1 MFLTMA
7 FGDEDAPIRDMTAPY
22 NTQVPYT
29 AGLET
34 FRDQPFKTETET
46 KTISSKTKTTTA

>member
-1 MFLTMA
+1 MA

-46 KTISSKTKTTTA
+46 KTISIKTKTTTA